1 MVDTAKL
8 RGERLAEFERDRV
21 ESNRRYTHAF
31 DVVLSH
37 TPAAELLEF
46 WKLFTSSARAS
57 MHIDLGEG
65 TTSGITEDPSL
76 MHVNPMMMKG
86 SNGQEQVAKSKGAE
100 SKGAQATEGDS
111 WSAIT
116 TARKESK
123 FGHANPM
130 KREQQMMHS
139 ASVDDAVVGVSEMAL

>member
-37 TPAAELLEF
+37 TPAVELLEF

-100 SKGAQATEGDS
+100 
-111 WSAIT
+111 
-116 TARKESK
+116 
-123 FGHANPM
+123 
-130 KREQQMMHS
+130 
-139 ASVDDAVVGVSEMAL
+139 

>member
-65 TTSGITEDPSL
+65 TTSGINADPSL
-76 MHVNPMMMKG
+76 MHVNPIVMKG
-86 SNGQEQVAKSKGAE
+86 SNGQEQVAK

-116 TARKESK
+116 TARKGSK

-130 KREQQMMHS
+130 KRGQQMMRS
-139 ASVDDAVVGVSEMAL
+139 ASVDDAVGGVSEMAL